1 MGRETTLG
9 LLSLTKI
16 VEGPLDIPERRCYK
30 YLHKRERNPT
40 LNREGELSMDDLDT
54 IHEKNEAAVV
64 AANER
69 RAARVAE
76 DLATAEANR
85 KFAQTNPPANLQAAS

>member
-1 MGRETTLG
+1 ME
-9 LLSLTKI
+9 
-16 VEGPLDIPERRCYK
+16 
-30 YLHKRERNPT
+30 
-40 LNREGELSMDDLDT
+40 DLDT

-76 DLATAEANR
+76 DLATAEANK
-85 KFAQTNPPANLQAAS
+85 KFAQTAPANLQAAS

>member
-1 MGRETTLG
+1 
-9 LLSLTKI
+9 
-16 VEGPLDIPERRCYK
+16 
-30 YLHKRERNPT
+30 
-40 LNREGELSMDDLDT
+40 MDDLDT

-69 RAARVAE
+69 RAARVSE